1 MRIQPLIVPALLCL
15 VSVTHAGGL
24 DASIIGMPNW
34 SRSGSVH
41 SPRGRVAKVTIA

>member
-24 DASIIGMPNW
+24 DASIIEMPELVQVLG
-34 SRSGSVH
+34 RSTHRAG
-41 SPRGRVAKVTIA
+41 G